1 MKLTLLQWTQ
11 MVAAALAIT
20 VMVTTARE
28 RIRTDQHCRMA
39 ATLIVDCWELRR

>member
-11 MVAAALAIT
+11 MIAAALAIT
-20 VMVTTARE
+20 VMVMTARE
-28 RIRTDQHCRMA
+28 RIKVDRHCQMA